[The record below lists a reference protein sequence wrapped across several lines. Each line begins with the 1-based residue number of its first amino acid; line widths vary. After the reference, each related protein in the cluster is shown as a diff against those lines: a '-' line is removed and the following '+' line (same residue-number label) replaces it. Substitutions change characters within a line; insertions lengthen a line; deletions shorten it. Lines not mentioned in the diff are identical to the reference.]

1 MDSPIPEAYWV
12 EPGRLLAGPYP
23 DLGLKDTMTA
33 RLQALLDAGI
43 QLFIDLTE
51 AGEMAPY
58 ADKLGGQ
65 AYHLRVSIADFGI
78 PAPETMAALLN
89 ILDDALYRQL
99 RVYVH
104 CLGGLGRTGTVI
116 GCYLVRHG
124 LGGGQALE
132 RLNKLRANSAY
143 AGSSSP
149 ETSVQRTMVLHWP
162 VGQ

>member
-1 MDSPIPEAYWV
+1 MDTPIPEAYWV

-23 DLGLKDTMTA
+23 DLGLKESMTA

-51 AGEMAPY
+51 AGEMTSY

-65 AYHLRVSIADFGI
+65 AFHLRIPIADFAL
-78 PAPETMAALLN
+78 PSPETMLALLN

-104 CLGGLGRTGTVI
+104 CLAGLGRTGTVI

-124 LGGGQALE
+124 LKGGQALDW
-132 RLNKLRANSAY
+132 LDTLRANSAY

-149 ETSVQRTMVLHWP
+149 ETNAQRTMVLRWP